1 MNGRASHKSVL
12 YLRVD
17 LGGQQLTAGGSV
29 AHTLGV
35 IKGFMSNNWSV
46 ICVSSALFE
55 PLRLLSLPA
64 FHQLRMPRLFKPL
77 RWKINSLLSNIFFTI
92 RIIRLCSGKHI
103 THVYQRHAPF
113 CLIGVLVAWW
123 LRVPL
128 TLEYNGSEVWM
139 ARHWQTGSYFSLQWL
154 LRFFEDRCLRWA
166 THIVV
171 VSNASYQQLVQTGLC
186 TDKLILKANG
196 VDTDQLDP
204 SKLVGERERIRQQ
217 YAYQERFL
225 FGFVGTFSPWHGIN
239 QLAAMI
245 PAIVAREPKA
255 AFLLIGDGELHA
267 WLCKQLLLAGISDD
281 VVTCTGRVPQ
291 HTAHQYLAACDAF
304 LLPTQPNPDGTPFF
318 GSPIKL
324 FEYMSM
330 AKPIIASDITQVADI
345 LSSIGILVDP
355 SDTQAFV
362 DAACQLMHE
371 DTQTR
376 ETRGA
381 LGRQYVV
388 MHGTWHEHVKA
399 IISATQ
405 QAEYASVDERAV

>member
-1 MNGRASHKSVL
+1 MHLKASQKTVL

-64 FHQLRMPRLFKPL
+64 YHQLRMPRMLKPL

-103 THVYQRHAPF
+103 TQVYQRHAPF
-113 CLIGVLVAWW
+113 CLVGVLVAWW

-154 LRFFEDRCLRWA
+154 LRFFEDRSLRGA

-171 VSNASYQQLVQTGLC
+171 VSNASYQQLLQTGLC

-196 VDTDQLDP
+196 VDTDELDP
-204 SKLVGERERIRQQ
+204 LRLADDRERIRQQ
-217 YAYQERFL
+217 YGYQERFL

-267 WLCKQLLLAGISDD
+267 WLCKQLLSAGVPDGA
-281 VVTCTGRVPQ
+281 VTFTGRVPQ
-291 HTAHQYLAACDAF
+291 HTANQYLAACDAF

-330 AKPIIASDITQVADI
+330 AKPIIASNITQVADI
-345 LSSIGILVDP
+345 LTGIGILVE
-355 SDTQAFV
+355 SGDTQAFV

-371 DTQTR
+371 DKQAR
-376 ETRGA
+376 EARGA
-381 LGRQYVV
+381 LGRKYVV
-388 MHGTWHEHVKA
+388 AHGTWHEHVKT
-399 IISATQ
+399 IIGATQ
-405 QAEYASVDERAV
+405 QIEYERFDERAI